1 MDFFEFIGV
10 QLVEPPILEVE
21 ENTSKTIAVDDDEGQ
36 LCPTKILDVPRIS
49 FFGMDIFRVA
59 RMAKDE
65 RFGFHYRGRVVE
77 LTFNT
82 MSQDGLMVFNTP
94 EIFVE
99 LANKLMQ
106 MRKELLDANKRIES
120 LSERAI
126 KYDSIKESEKIATNW
141 GFRPV
146 LRSTAPY
153 SAWVDNPHCLYL
165 SGGIWH
171 TISNVGMLALPLTKA
186 SHLVDG
192 WYHFDTKFTI

>member
-10 QLVEPPILEVE
+10 QLLDAPVAEPENNESAALVIADE
-21 ENTSKTIAVDDDEGQ
+21 EGR
-36 LCPTKILDVPRIS
+36 LCPTKILDVPRVS
-49 FFGMDIFRVA
+49 FFGMDIFRAA
-59 RMAKDE
+59 RLAKEE

-120 LSERAI
+120 LSDRAA

-146 LRSTAPY
+146 LHSTAPY

-165 SGGIWH
+165 LGGIWH

-186 SHLVDG
+186 PHLRDG
-192 WYHFDTKFTI
+192 WYRFDTKFTI